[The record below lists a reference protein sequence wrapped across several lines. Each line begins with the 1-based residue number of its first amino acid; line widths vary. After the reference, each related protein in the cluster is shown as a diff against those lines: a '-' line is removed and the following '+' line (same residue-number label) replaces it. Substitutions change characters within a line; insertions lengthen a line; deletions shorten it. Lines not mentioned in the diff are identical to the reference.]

1 MSKYSPQGETRKRYT
16 IGVRSVVEKPL
27 AVRALACRTTVEH
40 IIEEIVECWV
50 AQERGR
56 ERAKSE
62 SLREGG
68 EDVIEENNSSE
79 SGDEYSIS
87 AERRTTDTAE

>member
-1 MSKYSPQGETRKRYT
+1 MGKYSPQGEIKKRYA
-16 IGVRSVVEKPL
+16 IGIRSVIRKHLEI
-27 AVRALACRTTVEH
+27 RALVCKNTVEH
-40 IIEEIVECWV
+40 VIEEIVECWV

-62 SLREGG
+62 LLREGI
-68 EDVIEENNSSE
+68 EDVIEENSSE

-87 AERRTTDTAE
+87 TERRITNTTE

>member
-50 AQERGR
+50 ANERGR

-68 EDVIEENNSSE
+68 EDVIEENSSE
-79 SGDEYSIS
+79 SGEEYSIS
-87 AERRTTDTAE
+87 TERRTTDTAE